1 MGLRQPLAS
10 IPANVLEAVTD
21 NSLPHKILILKDLKL
36 VSYLQEQPGV
46 PEHEQNP
53 WCLNSIASEAPGIY
67 MRYLTDGLGKVP
79 TPNQYTT
86 IIQAL
91 CSYAAGDVDEALKID
106 NVWKECTTRA
116 TFASADPYYLERK
129 NQRAGNLITWCR
141 ATETMCIVQP
151 DNLEDEPSPSHE
163 AIAAMQRAF
172 RNVTTNTTRSSPALG
187 WCYWLKLLSMSNS
200 Q

>member
-1 MGLRQPLAS
+1 MGLWQPLAS
-10 IPANVLEAVTD
+10 IPANILEAVSD
-21 NSLPHKILILKDLKL
+21 KSLPHKVLVLKDLKL

-67 MRYLTDGLGKVP
+67 MRYLTDDLGKDP

-116 TFASADPYYLERK
+116 TIASADPYYLERK
-129 NQRAGNLITWCR
+129 NQRAGKLITWCR
-141 ATETMCIVQP
+141 ATEMMCIVRL
-151 DNLEDEPSPSHE
+151 DDLKDEPSPQPRSYCGYAKSIQECNNQYNKKQSCTWLVLLVE
-163 AIAAMQRAF
+163 AAL
-172 RNVTTNTTRSSPALG
+172 NV
-187 WCYWLKLLSMSNS
+187 
-200 Q
+200 